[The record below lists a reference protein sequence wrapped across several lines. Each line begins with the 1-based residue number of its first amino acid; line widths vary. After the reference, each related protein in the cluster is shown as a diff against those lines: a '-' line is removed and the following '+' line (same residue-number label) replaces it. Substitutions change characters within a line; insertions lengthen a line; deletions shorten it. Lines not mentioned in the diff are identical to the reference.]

1 MLKKLM
7 TMMATVML
15 AVVAIAAQCTATT
28 RKGTQCRRQASPGS
42 SYCWQHGGTTK
53 AERAAGSLLN
63 DASTRQSENSYQQCK
78 VTTKRGTQC
87 SRRAKAGSSYC
98 WQHYAIS
105 DDTRDMSQTML
116 ESFYMSNMS
125 PQNPSFN
132 RGVWARL
139 EQVVRRFAYD
149 EGCIFIVT
157 GPIFTEDDTDSIGAN
172 KVRVPGFYYKVIYD
186 ETPPEKMIAFI
197 IPNKG
202 SKKALDNFVVT
213 VDDVEEATGLDF
225 FSELPL
231 DVQQK
236 LESKSCPDDW
246 TWRDSRRGA
255 RDT

>member
-98 WQHYAIS
+98 WQHYAIA
-105 DDTRDMSQTML
+105 DDTRDSSQTM
-116 ESFYMSNMS
+116 SVQIT
-125 PQNPSFN
+125 PQQDASAIQKGDASTTVSGGKCTATTKSGRPCS
-132 RGVWARL
+132 RKA
-139 EQVVRRFAYD
+139 
-149 EGCIFIVT
+149 
-157 GPIFTEDDTDSIGAN
+157 
-172 KVRVPGFYYKVIYD
+172 KPG
-186 ETPPEKMIAFI
+186 
-197 IPNKG
+197 
-202 SKKALDNFVVT
+202 S
-213 VDDVEEATGLDF
+213 
-225 FSELPL
+225 
-231 DVQQK
+231 
-236 LESKSCPDDW
+236 
-246 TWRDSRRGA
+246 SRCWQH
-255 RDT
+255 TN